1 MRYTIVI
8 LIVASCLCSSL
19 AWNARGVRNACA
31 ACISLVSGLTVS
43 NTVQP
48 VQAAVGE
55 GDLPPGAIAFQK
67 VIKSQKDWKALTD
80 GIKPRVA
87 EVKDKEV
94 TALKMALKQ
103 LANEYYDMELLSK
116 SITDP
121 SRATSAMELAKDFRV
136 QMRANDDAATAGD
149 IQKIVDSY
157 PVTAKDL
164 SDFLDLL
171 SDVPDEI

>member
-1 MRYTIVI
+1 VTSI
-8 LIVASCLCSSL
+8 A
-19 AWNARGVRNACA
+19 G
-31 ACISLVSGLTVS
+31 S
-43 NTVQP
+43 NIQSVE
-48 VQAAVGE
+48 AAVGE
-55 GDLPPGAIAFQK
+55 GDLPPGSIAFQK
-67 VIKSQKDWKALTD
+67 VIKSQKDWKAVTD
-80 GIKPRVA
+80 GIRPRVA

-157 PVTAKDL
+157 PATAKDL